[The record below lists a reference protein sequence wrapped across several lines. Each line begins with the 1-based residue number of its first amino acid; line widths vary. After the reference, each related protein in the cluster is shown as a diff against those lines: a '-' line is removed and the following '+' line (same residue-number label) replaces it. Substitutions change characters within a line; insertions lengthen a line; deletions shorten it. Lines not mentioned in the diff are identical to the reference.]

1 VGSARGG
8 LGATIRGARA
18 SVRGHGAVFSA
29 AVVAFV
35 VLSVACSG
43 PDSTGH
49 GGAEASRPPVED
61 RDGASPA
68 TGSEPPDMAWSFVRL
83 IAGQGEGTDLGSV
96 ASPASPAF
104 LYGLHHL
111 AALEMN
117 RPSDYSIEPVG
128 ADLRACDAMACFTFG
143 GFRIDRDGRIRTFSV
158 DDQPVDG
165 RVTSGHRL
173 GATAEGVTVVVKTAV
188 VSTRG
193 HLNVVFEV
201 TNDRSQPLTTLPDRA
216 RYLPVDGTPV
226 ASPEDVLREPF
237 EIPPGALLRTMAV
250 FDHSRFGGTLVF
262 VGQTGDGTEV
272 EIEVAVPTADAPME
286 LLEVG
291 RTRLV
296 SVHTS
301 SA

>member
-1 VGSARGG
+1 V
-8 LGATIRGARA
+8 
-18 SVRGHGAVFSA
+18 
-29 AVVAFV
+29 
-35 VLSVACSG
+35 
-43 PDSTGH
+43 
-49 GGAEASRPPVED
+49 
-61 RDGASPA
+61 
-68 TGSEPPDMAWSFVRL
+68 AWSFVRL
-83 IAGQGEGTDLGSV
+83 IAGQGEGTDLESV

-250 FDHSRFGGTLVF
+250 FDHSRFGGALVF
-262 VGQTGDGTEV
+262 VARRMTAPRSRSRWPSHRRRADGAPGSGQDSACKRAHVLGVTFAGAALVALGT
-272 EIEVAVPTADAPME
+272 AQLP
-286 LLEVG
+286 EVG
-291 RTRLV
+291 D
-296 SVHTS
+296 
-301 SA
+301 

>member
-1 VGSARGG
+1 V
-8 LGATIRGARA
+8 
-18 SVRGHGAVFSA
+18 
-29 AVVAFV
+29 
-35 VLSVACSG
+35 
-43 PDSTGH
+43 
-49 GGAEASRPPVED
+49 
-61 RDGASPA
+61 
-68 TGSEPPDMAWSFVRL
+68 AWSFVRL
-83 IAGQGEGTDLGSV
+83 IAGQGEGTDLESV

-201 TNDRSQPLTTLPDRA
+201 TKRPLPTAHDPSRPSALPAGRRNPGRVPRGRAAGTLRDPARRPPSHDGGFRPLAIRRSTGLRGQTD
-216 RYLPVDGTPV
+216 DGT
-226 ASPEDVLREPF
+226 
-237 EIPPGALLRTMAV
+237 G
-250 FDHSRFGGTLVF
+250 
-262 VGQTGDGTEV
+262 V
-272 EIEVAVPTADAPME
+272 EIEVAVPPP
-286 LLEVG
+286 
-291 RTRLV
+291 TRRW
-296 SVHTS
+296 S
-301 SA
+301 SWKWAGLGL